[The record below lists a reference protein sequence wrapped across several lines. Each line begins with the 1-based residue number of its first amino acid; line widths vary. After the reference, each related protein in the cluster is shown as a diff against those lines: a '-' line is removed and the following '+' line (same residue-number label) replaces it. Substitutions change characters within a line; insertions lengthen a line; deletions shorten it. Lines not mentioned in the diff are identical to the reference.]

1 MAHLLLAGEEE
12 HARQL
17 LFDARWLVERR
28 GDGTGIIEDCRR
40 FASDDRAVQLVGQA
54 VDMSMHELR
63 LDPRRLCGQ
72 LVGRLMGSENSVR
85 EIGKLLRQLRNG
97 DWGFDWC
104 CPVSRTL
111 DQAGDALLRIMAGH
125 TGRCLGGAGADGS
138 RVVSDLM
145 TRRCACGT
153 PRPVSRTLE
162 GHRYGDSVALARA
175 GLGWCPDL

>member
-1 MAHLLLAGEEE
+1 ML
-12 HARQL
+12 
-17 LFDARWLVERR
+17 DARWLVERR

-40 FASDDRAVQLVGQA
+40 FASDDRAVQLVGRA

-72 LVGRLMGSENSVR
+72 LAGRLMGSEDSVP

-97 DWGFDWC
+97 DCGFDWW

-125 TGRCLGGAGADGS
+125 AD
-138 RVVSDLM
+138 
-145 TRRCACGT
+145 
-153 PRPVSRTLE
+153 PVN
-162 GHRYGDSVALARA
+162 SVALSADGYFIADKDKEVDRCQLAKPMHMQSADKFNTVTAVGRRA
-175 GLGWCPDL
+175 